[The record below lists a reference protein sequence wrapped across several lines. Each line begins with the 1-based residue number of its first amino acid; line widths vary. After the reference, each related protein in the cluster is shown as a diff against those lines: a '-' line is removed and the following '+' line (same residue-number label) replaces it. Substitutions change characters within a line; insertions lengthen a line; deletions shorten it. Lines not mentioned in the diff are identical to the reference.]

1 MRNLIKRITALLLCL
16 LLVLSLP
23 VTALAEEAQDSEEGT
38 TLRIAR
44 RQQFLDFAENCRL
57 DSYSRNLSVVLLTDI
72 DLTGVDFA
80 GIPIFCGNFDGN
92 GHTVS
97 GLSITRDGSNMGLF
111 RYVDASAL
119 IQNLTVSGEI
129 IPAGHNA
136 GKIQNCFFDGT
147 VSGSDDVGGIA
158 GINAITGIID
168 GCHSEG
174 VITGD
179 HRVGGVVGNNLGVI
193 RSCNNRSAV
202 NTTAEE
208 NQVKLSDIS
217 FDTITGSESGSTSS
231 SGPTL

>member
-1 MRNLIKRITALLLCL
+1 
-16 LLVLSLP
+16 
-23 VTALAEEAQDSEEGT
+23 
-38 TLRIAR
+38 
-44 RQQFLDFAENCRL
+44 
-57 DSYSRNLSVVLLTDI
+57 
-72 DLTGVDFA
+72 
-80 GIPIFCGNFDGN
+80 
-92 GHTVS
+92 
-97 GLSITRDGSNMGLF
+97 MGLF

-129 IPAGHNA
+129 IPDGSRSAVGGIAGHNA

-168 GCHSEG
+168 GCHSKG

-179 HRVGGVVGNNLGVI
+179 HRVGGVVGNNLGVV
-193 RSCNNRSAV
+193 RSCNNRSGV

-217 FDTITGSESGSTSS
+217 LETITGSESVSKLIKSRCTGANGTGSPASEVYSTARIAAILPDSKNKIAFFIFRYTFL
-231 SGPTL
+231 PFTTA